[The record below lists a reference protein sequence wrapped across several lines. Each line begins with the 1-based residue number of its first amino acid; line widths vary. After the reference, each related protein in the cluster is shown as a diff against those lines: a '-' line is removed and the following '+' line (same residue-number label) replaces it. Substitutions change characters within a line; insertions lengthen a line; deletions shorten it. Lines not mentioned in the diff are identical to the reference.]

1 MTLDYPAY
9 HWCVLCLAGGGGNE
23 AGDMFNRVGFFLW
36 WGRAEGI
43 QPPSPGTSPQATTEE
58 WKKEEAYGD

>member
-9 HWCVLCLAGGGGNE
+9 HWCVLCLAGGVVMMRETCSIVSDSSSGG
-23 AGDMFNRVGFFLW
+23 G
-36 WGRAEGI
+36 GRKAYSLPH
-43 QPPSPGTSPQATTEE
+43 QVPAQQAITEE